1 MGCLPRARSVTRL
14 DGARGKKQV
23 WRPHIRFWGL
33 YRKQIHC
40 IAESTCDIVGTF
52 QGPPKSFGAAGSDSA
67 LGELCPCWP
76 PPSLRPCHVHK
87 RNLKIR
93 WCPKCHLGNSRFRSS
108 KSSNAVILALTA
120 TNSFI
125 PTTRNGQFFEQS
137 GQKTWFLAMFLK
149 QFKPCCLFKLNVV
162 LRKWWNGRKWDISEC
177 LF

>member
-1 MGCLPRARSVTRL
+1 MAPGARS
-14 DGARGKKQV
+14 K
-23 WRPHIRFWGL
+23 
-33 YRKQIHC
+33 
-40 IAESTCDIVGTF
+40 
-52 QGPPKSFGAAGSDSA
+52 FGAPIFDFEVFTGSKYIVLQKVLVTLLGLFRVPQSHSA
-67 LGELCPCWP
+67 LPVVIRRSGNCALVGP

-137 GQKTWFLAMFLK
+137 GQKT
-149 QFKPCCLFKLNVV
+149 
-162 LRKWWNGRKWDISEC
+162 
-177 LF
+177 